1 MEVHIDLTKK
11 GLTLNGVFMEHISEE
26 KFAEVLGE
34 PRKNLFQ
41 GKHKGK
47 AFSRNVWIW
56 DNFGFL
62 INIPTENDRHHSIEF
77 EVIEDLEFQKS
88 VKYNFFD
95 VNPTGLFT
103 SKFTIEGKPILE
115 AFTEKQRKEA
125 YIWLEKKVGNWKMS
139 FDISDEVQA
148 KIEALLYEEKEAGKV
163 ADLLRNSS
171 PIFKSFWIAYEP
183 PKVSLGKWKL
193 PKATATDLT
202 FKNLNFKLAIVQEL
216 MYVQEVL
223 TPKFDVFDFCED
235 YAKREIDPN
244 DYSFEMIPEVKK
256 WFKDLP
262 IPASLAE
269 KVTELYFDG
278 GNDIYGQ
285 LIPYWDGEDDIYDI
299 KAITEEE
306 LAQFPNLK
314 KIDGMAILISAKM
327 QKFLK
332 EKGIEIVG

>member
-1 MEVHIDLTKK
+1 MNVHIDLTKK
-11 GLTLNGVFMEHISEE
+11 GLTLNGVFMENISEE
-26 KFAEVLGE
+26 KFAEVLGQ
-34 PRKNLFQ
+34 PRKNTFQ
-41 GKHKGK
+41 GKHDGK

-56 DNFGFL
+56 DDLGFL
-62 INIPTENDRHHSIEF
+62 INIPTENSRHHSIEF
-77 EVIEDLEFQKS
+77 EVIADLELQKS
-88 VKYNFFD
+88 AKFNFFD

-103 SKFTIEGKPILE
+103 GKFTIEGKPVLE
-115 AFTEKQRKEA
+115 AFTEKQLKEA
-125 YIWLEKKVGNWKMS
+125 YIWLEKKVGNWEMS
-139 FDISDEVQA
+139 FSISDDVQA
-148 KIEALLYEEKEAGKV
+148 QIKALSNEEEEAGKV
-163 ADLLRNSS
+163 TDLLRNS
-171 PIFKSFWIAYEP
+171 PQVFKSFWFAYEP
-183 PKVSLGKWKL
+183 PKVSSGKWKL
-193 PKATATDLT
+193 PKATETDLK

-285 LIPYWDGEDDIYDI
+285 LIPYWDGEDDIYHI

-314 KIDGMAILISAKM
+314 KIDGTAILISAKM

-332 EKGIEIVG
+332 GKGIEIVE